1 MKKLLIG
8 FVAVFVTFTALD
20 FVIHNLI
27 LGTTY
32 EQIRQVF
39 RPDMMEKMWIMY
51 LVTAI
56 SSFFFVLI
64 FSKGYEGKGIA
75 EGLRYGFYVGMMMS
89 VGMAYGSYAMYP
101 LPYSL
106 AMSWFIY
113 SMVEYLVAGTVVA
126 LVYGQKE
133 SAPTP

>member
-8 FVAVFVTFTALD
+8 FVAVFVTFAALD

-27 LGTTY
+27 LGSTY
-32 EQIRQVF
+32 QQIKEVF
-39 RPDMMEKMWIMY
+39 RPDMMDKIWIMN

-56 SSFFFVLI
+56 TSFFFVLI

-75 EGLRYGFYVGMMMS
+75 EGLRYGFYMGMIS
-89 VGMAYGSYAMYP
+89 AVGMAYGSYAMYSI
-101 LPYSL
+101 PYSL

-113 SMVEYLVAGTVVA
+113 GLVEHLAAGAVTA
-126 LVYGQKE
+126 LVYGKKD
-133 SAPTP
+133 AAA